1 MKTDDR
7 LCRLPRGPAVWGPEP
22 ANVLTAALEEG
33 DPSPALLA
41 TGYALPPPKAFFGAL
56 PPTNQQGTMG
66 AILQAWP
73 MVEAEQLNPAARGE
87 TEATVIH
94 HSRLKALRIS
104 ELLTATP
111 ENTPHRFPAP
121 GVITSQGS
129 TWKIGQGTHRYQIW
143 GFYFLSSLERTHSK
157 PPKAPADF

>member
-1 MKTDDR
+1 MEMDDC
-7 LCRLPRGPAVWGPEP
+7 LCRLPRGPA
-22 ANVLTAALEEG
+22 AALEEA
-33 DPSPALLA
+33 DPSPALLG
-41 TGYALPPPKAFFGAL
+41 TGHALPPPKPFFGAL

-73 MVEAEQLNPAARGE
+73 LVEVARGK

-94 HSRLKALRIS
+94 HSRGKALRIS

-143 GFYFLSSLERTHSK
+143 GFHFLSSLERTHSK
-157 PPKAPADF
+157 PSKGPADF